1 MRAHVF
7 AHMTGERITAE
18 SAEFGDAAERGWVD
32 PSWSRT
38 VFHESRNDV
47 RPIVSEDLDS
57 EDLADYVREAI
68 EELGAY
74 EDNGDGTFYA
84 ADSDSDYVTGDEF
97 RYALHFTLKYR
108 TNRSV
113 PGMPKVPLF
122 EERGWHPSEAGIAL
136 P

>member
-1 MRAHVF
+1 
-7 AHMTGERITAE
+7 
-18 SAEFGDAAERGWVD
+18 
-32 PSWSRT
+32 
-38 VFHESRNDV
+38 
-47 RPIVSEDLDS
+47 VSEDLDS

-74 EDNGDGTFYA
+74 TDNGDGTFYSV
-84 ADSDSDYVTGDEF
+84 DSDVDYVTGADY

-122 EERGWHPSEAGIAL
+122 EERDWHPSEAGIAL